1 MQLEFGGRRVTV
13 TAADLVIGSD
23 PEASLVVAAPGVLP
37 EHARV
42 RLRTDGATELAPG
55 QPGALVLLNGARVGP
70 GMALLNAGD
79 RIVVGDREIIVLEL
93 DAPAGA
99 SQRLNVTMMGMP
111 AFKPGSPS
119 PEAPAGE
126 APDAPRRPGPASRV
140 GLIPVAIAAA
150 LLLAYFLLRN

>member
-13 TAADLVIGSD
+13 TAADLVIGTD
-23 PEASLVVAAPGVLP
+23 PGCALVVAGLGVLP

-42 RLRTDGATELAPG
+42 RLRPDGATEVAPG

-70 GMALLNAGD
+70 GASVLRAGD
-79 RIVVGDREIIVLEL
+79 RIVVGDQEILALDL

-111 AFKPGSPS
+111 AFKPGSPPPPESGTSS
-119 PEAPAGE
+119 PRSAP
-126 APDAPRRPGPASRV
+126 RPGPTSRV
-140 GLIPVAIAAA
+140 GMIALGVAVA
-150 LLLAYFLLRN
+150 LLIAYFLLRN